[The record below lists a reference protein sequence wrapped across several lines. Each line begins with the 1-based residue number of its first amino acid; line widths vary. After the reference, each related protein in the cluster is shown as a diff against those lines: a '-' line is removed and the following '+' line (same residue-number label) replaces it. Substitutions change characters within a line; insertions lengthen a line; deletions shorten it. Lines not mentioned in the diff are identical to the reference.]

1 VGAFFST
8 ISKRTIRKRFKILN
22 SLRHRPFRG
31 CPGYRAT
38 HSPGSVWEQLA
49 RGPGFSQSDAM
60 LANTQ
65 REVSLSQVFQWY
77 QQDFGVSPEAVL
89 TFISKYR
96 TVDAVELRRGN
107 GKHATDYD

>member
-1 VGAFFST
+1 
-8 ISKRTIRKRFKILN
+8 
-22 SLRHRPFRG
+22 
-31 CPGYRAT
+31 
-38 HSPGSVWEQLA
+38 
-49 RGPGFSQSDAM
+49 M